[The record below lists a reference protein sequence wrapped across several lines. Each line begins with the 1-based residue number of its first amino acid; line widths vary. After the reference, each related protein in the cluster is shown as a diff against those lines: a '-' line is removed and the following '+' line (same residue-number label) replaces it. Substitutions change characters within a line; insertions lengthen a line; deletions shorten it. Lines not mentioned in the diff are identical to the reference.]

1 MRVMITSIL
10 LILFTTQVMAQSTE
24 LDKAIIA
31 GNQFYKEQKFEQAV
45 AEYQKALNLDP
56 NSSTARFNYA
66 NALYKAGKQVEA
78 TKTLNELSSSVTEKQ
93 LRAKSYY
100 NKGVILSAQK
110 NLEESIESYKHA
122 LRQDP
127 ADKEAR
133 ENLQKALLEL
143 KKKTPPEKQ
152 KDQEKKQD
160 KNKQQQK
167 QPQSKL
173 NPREAEQRLKLLAQK
188 EKEVQERL
196 QKEKN
201 KTGGGGT
208 KDW

>member
-1 MRVMITSIL
+1 MRVIIITIL
-10 LILFTTQVMAQSTE
+10 IFTSYGVAAQTTE
-24 LDKAIIA
+24 ADKIIIA

-56 NSSTARFNYA
+56 NNNTAKFNYA
-66 NALYKAGKQVEA
+66 NALYKAGKQVDA
-78 TKTLNELSSSVTEKQ
+78 TKTLTELSASVEEKQ
-93 LRAKSYY
+93 LRSKSYY

-127 ADKEAR
+127 ADNEAR

-143 KKKTPPEKQ
+143 KKKTPPEQK

-201 KTGGGGT
+201 KSGGGGA